1 MLQERGPEPLPE
13 LLIDLGPGH
22 ERTQDVRDMGQ
33 AAEGEARDQER
44 LQVRA
49 ITALVGH
56 HHVESGP
63 IGQRFK

>member
-1 MLQERGPEPLPE
+1 
-13 LLIDLGPGH
+13 
-22 ERTQDVRDMGQ
+22 MGQ

-56 HHVESGP
+56 HHIESGP